1 MLSIRP
7 LPSTIHGNEFFYNI
21 VTWFQSGRIRPGSG
35 TWGSLAA
42 LPACW
47 IIKTMTGTLGIAL
60 FAVAILALGMICIK
74 HYASHTKHLDPAE
87 VVIDEVLGMA
97 ALWVF
102 TPLHSTMM
110 VIIGFILFRIFD
122 AVKRGPVGWC
132 DKNIKGPAGVMID
145 DLVAGLFAGLCVWG
159 LSSVLLP

>member
-7 LPSTIHGNEFFYNI
+7 LPSTIHGNEFFYNV
-21 VTWFQSGRIRPGSG
+21 VTWGQSGRIRPGSG

-42 LPACW
+42 LPFCW
-47 IIKTMTGTLGIAL
+47 LIKSYTGVFGIVLFTALVLVLGL
-60 FAVAILALGMICIK
+60 ICIK
-74 HYASHTKHLDPAE
+74 QYASHTKHLDPAE

-97 ALWVF
+97 AVWIF
-102 TPLHSTMM
+102 TPLHSLSLA
-110 VIIGFILFRIFD
+110 IIGFILFRIFD

-145 DLVAGLFAGLCVWG
+145 DLVAGLFAGLCVWV
-159 LSSVLLP
+159 LSGVLLP